1 LKDNLE
7 VLLLREK
14 AGEAFAKQEV
24 IVEQDEANSR
34 RFVLASG
41 LHPQNGKCIPSA
53 CQDLRPKDRRVYTEE
68 RNLANLSSSAAQR

>member
-7 VLLLREK
+7 ILLLREK

-53 CQDLRPKDRRVYTEE
+53 AKTSGQKIDASIRK
-68 RNLANLSSSAAQR
+68 SGI